1 MTAPLVLTVT
11 CPWPPVEAGTNA
23 KRRSHWSKYRGPVKA
38 YRDTCFW
45 LAKEAKGRAVNLGA
59 PTRITIGFFPPDLRH
74 RDDDNM
80 TGAFKSGRDGIAQ
93 ALGHDD
99 RTWRGKVRNFF
110 HEPYRP
116 NGQIIV
122 QIEVS
127 Q

>member
-1 MTAPLVLTVT
+1 MPLITIT
-11 CPWPPVEAGTNA
+11 CPWPPVVASPNQ
-23 KRRSHWSKYRGPVKA
+23 KRKLHWSKYRGPVKA
-38 YRDTCFW
+38 YRDVCFW
-45 LAKEAKGRAVNLGA
+45 LAKEAKGRLVIGA
-59 PTRITIGFFPPDLRH
+59 PEKITIGFFPPDARH

-80 TGAFKSGRDGIAQ
+80 VGAFKSGRDGIAE

-110 HEPYRP
+110 HEPFLP

-127 Q
+127 